1 MTRHLNQKLL
11 KQKKHSLLIR
21 NQRNTSRRVS
31 MQFKESNVV
40 NTKKFFSLTPSV
52 LSRIGCLWF
61 KVYKY
66 SLNQTKGSQ
75 YHVKISTTVACTCFD
90 FKMKKKPCKHIY
102 FIVTQV
108 AQNEQI
114 LDYFRSTVAKIS
126 KAAYGVLDSQLAER
140 LKARLEAG
148 SKGKDAKDIDLKDDT
163 DCTICFTEMDKEN
176 EKLED
181 CSTCK
186 KYFHVICIEAWKNH
200 NPTCPLCRGALAPS
214 V

>member
-1 MTRHLNQKLL
+1 
-11 KQKKHSLLIR
+11 
-21 NQRNTSRRVS
+21 
-31 MQFKESNVV
+31 
-40 NTKKFFSLTPSV
+40 
-52 LSRIGCLWF
+52 
-61 KVYKY
+61 
-66 SLNQTKGSQ
+66 
-75 YHVKISTTVACTCFD
+75 
-90 FKMKKKPCKHIY
+90 MKKKPCKHIY

-126 KAAYGVLDSQLAER
+126 KAAYAVLDSQLAER

-148 SKGKDAKDIDLKDDT
+148 NKGKDAKDIDLKDDT

-186 KYFHVICIEAWKNH
+186 KYFHVICIDAWKNH

-214 V
+214 AQDDPLGKLHGIKLG